1 MNAVSP
7 PARSFAGVTL
17 EQVCESARS
26 LVPVLRERAPRQEAA
41 RQLLPE
47 TIQDLNHWGIFR
59 FGQPKRYGGMELDYR
74 AIFDV
79 PYEIGRGCLST
90 AWNVGNLGIHHWMLA
105 LYDERAQEEVWGDN
119 PDVLIASGI
128 AYPQGR
134 ARRVDGGFE
143 VTGHWNF
150 SSGVDPSDWNMLAVQ
165 VFEGDKVVDHRMCL
179 LPANDYEIID
189 DWQVMGMRGTGS
201 KSVKAE
207 KVFVPEYRALCM
219 YTARGEAMFPGAK
232 VNTSPNYLPPLSAYG
247 SHCIGGAIVGNAQA
261 AVEMTIEA
269 IKARSTNYTGMRM
282 RDFQALQLRVSGA
295 AARVEAARLLARSDC
310 ATAQRIAE
318 EGRMPTLEEK
328 LQAKRNIAY
337 AVQICTEAVDALHTL
352 AGANGIYE
360 RYPMQRLFRDHH
372 AGMAHIGFSWD
383 AQGGPWALVAMGG
396 EVNNPIL

>member
-17 EQVCESARS
+17 EEARERARS
-26 LVPVLRERAPRQEAA
+26 LVPVLRERASRQEQA

-47 TIQDLNHWGIFR
+47 TIQDLNHLGILR

-74 AIFDV
+74 AIFDI
-79 PYEIGRGCLST
+79 PYEIGRGCCST

-119 PDVLIASGI
+119 PDALIASGI

-134 ARRVDGGFE
+134 AKRVDGGF
-143 VTGHWNF
+143 VISGHWNF
-150 SSGVDPSDWNMLAVQ
+150 SSGVDPSTWNMLAVQ
-165 VFEGDKVVDHRMCL
+165 VFEGEKVVDHRMCL
-179 LPANDYEIID
+179 VPEGDYEIVD

-201 KSVKAE
+201 KSVKAQDI
-207 KVFVPEYRALCM
+207 FVPEYRALCM
-219 YTARGEAMFPGAK
+219 YTARGEAAFPGAQ
-232 VNTSPNYLPPLSAYG
+232 VNKSPNYLPPLSAYG

-282 RDFQALQLRVSGA
+282 RDFKAVQLHVSGA
-295 AARVEAARLLARSDC
+295 AARVEAARLLARNDC
-310 ATAQRIAE
+310 ATGQRIAE
-318 EGRMPTLEEK
+318 EGRMPTVEEK

-337 AVQICTEAVDALHTL
+337 AVDICTEAIDALHKL
-352 AGANGIYE
+352 AGANGIYD

-383 AQGGPWALVAMGG
+383 AQGGPWGLVAMGG
-396 EVNNPIL
+396 EFNSPVL

>member
-17 EQVCESARS
+17 EQACENARS
-26 LVPVLRERAPRQEAA
+26 LVPVLRERATRQEAA

-47 TIQDLNHWGIFR
+47 TIQDLNHLGILR

-105 LYDERAQEEVWGDN
+105 LYDERAQEEVWADN

-134 ARRVDGGFE
+134 ARRVDGGVE
-143 VTGHWNF
+143 ISGHWNF
-150 SSGVDPSDWNMLAVQ
+150 SSGVDPSDWNRLAVP
-165 VFEGDKVVDHRMCL
+165 VFDGDTVVDHRMCL
-179 LPANDYEIID
+179 VPSDDYEIID
-189 DWQVMGMRGTGS
+189 DWQVMGMCGTGS

-207 KVFVPEYRALCM
+207 KIFVPEYRALCM
-219 YTARGEAMFPGAK
+219 YTARGEATFPGAQ
-232 VNTSPNYLPPLSAYG
+232 VNPSPNYLPPLSAYG

-295 AARVEAARLLARSDC
+295 AARVEAARVLARSDC

-337 AVQICTEAVDALHTL
+337 AVQICTEAVDALHML

-396 EVNNPIL
+396 EVHNPVL

>member
-17 EQVCESARS
+17 EQACKNARS
-26 LVPVLRERAPRQEAA
+26 LVPVLRERATRQEAA

-47 TIQDLNHWGIFR
+47 TIQDLNHLGILR

-105 LYDERAQEEVWGDN
+105 LYDERAQEEVWADN

-143 VTGHWNF
+143 ISGHWNF

-165 VFEGDKVVDHRMCL
+165 VFDGDKVVDHRMCL
-179 LPANDYEIID
+179 VPSDDYEIID
-189 DWQVMGMRGTGS
+189 DWQVMGMCGTGS

-219 YTARGEAMFPGAK
+219 YTARGEATFPGAK
-232 VNTSPNYLPPLSAYG
+232 VNQSPNYLPPLSAYG

-295 AARVEAARLLARSDC
+295 AARVEAARVLARSDC

-337 AVQICTEAVDALHTL
+337 AVQICTEAVDALHML

-396 EVNNPIL
+396 EVHNPVL